1 MTVQQNKQKAI
12 KPPHSAPEIESS
24 LKKEKMPG
32 FLVILKT
39 KGILLGLFCILPHLP
54 LKEDCLHKMLK

>member
-24 LKKEKMPG
+24 LKKRKDAMVFGYSENKRY
-32 FLVILKT
+32 FARAILYST
-39 KGILLGLFCILPHLP
+39 PSSIQGRLPTQNA
-54 LKEDCLHKMLK
+54 

>member
-24 LKKEKMPG
+24 LKKRKDARVFGYSENKRY
-32 FLVILKT
+32 FA
-39 KGILLGLFCILPHLP
+39 GLFCILPHLP
-54 LKEDCLHKMLK
+54 FKEDCLHKMLK